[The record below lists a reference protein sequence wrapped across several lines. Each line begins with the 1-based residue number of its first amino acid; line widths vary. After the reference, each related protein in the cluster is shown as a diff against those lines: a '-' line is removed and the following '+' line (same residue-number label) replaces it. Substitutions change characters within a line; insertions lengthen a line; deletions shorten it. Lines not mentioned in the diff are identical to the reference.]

1 MKNIFKTAIALSV
14 LVSFLALPVIG
25 LAEEY
30 TTSEE
35 VKKEEKEKT
44 KEEAKKEKKAKKKKA
59 VKMEEMV
66 VTATRTEKE
75 ILDVPTN
82 ISVITKEDI
91 EKMKPIKITDVLKHI
106 PGIFITESGSYRQ
119 VNIRGTRQGSTG
131 GAYVMI
137 DGIPI
142 QMGKYSYTE
151 WWMGIQPEDIEKIEV
166 VKGPLS
172 SLYGGDAAR
181 GVINIVR
188 KKGEEKPSYKISG
201 MFGDYG
207 ERRYGVSGRGAI
219 KKLDYS
225 LSAGRR
231 EYDGYRRGADY
242 DGSMLFGNVGYFI
255 DDYTRV
261 GLIVALNDFEKKSA
275 PGLTKAQ
282 VDEDRRQSPY
292 LSDHDNTDIVS
303 GLSYNRDTQNYLIKV
318 SAYYK
323 NRDRDYHYNRPNTGR
338 GDPDKYKYKSHRDE
352 GVFGLKSQFGL
363 KGNLLGR
370 KNNLT
375 LGFDVDSDKLKN
387 KREYQVKSASNIKKE
402 KNSSGEFKKDLYGFF
417 IQDEL
422 NLFKPLTLTMGLR
435 YDLIKYDMDY
445 KNDKLDDKPDFDK
458 LNPRIGL
465 SYRFSANNSAYLT
478 YSKAY
483 RAGTLGNY
491 TSTATYSEKYDYEI
505 KPEDYTDYEVGYRHN
520 LGKWLFLDLNLFYT
534 RIKDEIMYYYVDG
547 RYAGSKNYGE
557 TTHQG
562 VELSFKG
569 ALWNK
574 LDYQLAYSYLDTEV
588 KEGKYK
594 GVNLK
599 GKELVRAPHHTFT
612 AILDYKLLE
621 LDETKVNWHFDIL
634 AISNYYRDMENKL
647 DKYPGYGVANTR
659 LSLIYKGLECYFG
672 IDNVFDKEYDGWVGK
687 KYYPAPDRTYMGGIS
702 FAF

>member
-1 MKNIFKTAIALSV
+1 MRKIFKELMALSI
-14 LVSFLALPVIG
+14 LISFLIIPQLG
-25 LAEEY
+25 FAEDY
-30 TTSEE
+30 PT
-35 VKKEEKEKT
+35 KERLKKEKT
-44 KEEAKKEKKAKKKKA
+44 EEEAKKAEKEKA

-82 ISVITKEDI
+82 ISVITAEDI
-91 EKMKPIKITDVLKHI
+91 EKMKPIKITDALKHM
-106 PGIFITESGSYRQ
+106 PGIFITESGTYRQ
-119 VNIRGTRQGSTG
+119 VNIRGTRTDSSG

-142 QMGKYSYTE
+142 QMGKYNYTE
-151 WWMGIQPEDIEKIEV
+151 WWMGIQPEEVEKIEV

-188 KKGEEKPSYKISG
+188 KKGKKKPSYKIST

-207 ERRYGVSGRGAI
+207 ERRYSVSGRGAV

-225 LSAGRR
+225 LSANRR
-231 EYDGYRRGADY
+231 EYDGYRRGAGY
-242 DGSMLFGNVGYFI
+242 DGNIFFGNIGYFI

-261 GLIVALNDFEKKSA
+261 GLIFALNDFEKKSA

-282 VDEDRRQSPY
+282 VEEDRRQSPY
-292 LSDHDNTDIVS
+292 LNDHDNTDIVT
-303 GLSYNRDTQNYLIKV
+303 GLSYNRNTENYLIKV
-318 SAYYK
+318 SSYYK
-323 NRDRDYHYNRPNTGR
+323 DRDRDYHYNKPNTGS
-338 GDPDKYKYKSHRDE
+338 GDPNKYKYKVHRDE
-352 GVFGLKSQFGL
+352 RVFGLKSQFSL
-363 KGNLLGR
+363 KGNFLGR
-370 KNNLT
+370 KNNFTFGL
-375 LGFDVDSDKLKN
+375 DVDSDKLKN
-387 KREYQVKSASNIKKE
+387 NREYKVKSTSNIKKE
-402 KNSSGEFKKDLYGFF
+402 KNSSGEFKKELYGFF

-422 NLFKPLTLTMGLR
+422 NLFKQLTLTMGLR

-445 KNDKLDDKPDFDK
+445 KNDELDEKPDFDK
-458 LNPRIGL
+458 FNPRIAF
-465 SYRFSANNSAYLT
+465 SYRFTDKNSAYFN

-483 RAGTLGNY
+483 RAATLGNY
-491 TSTATYSEKYDYEI
+491 ISTATYSEKYDYKI
-505 KPEDYTDYEVGYRHN
+505 KPEDYTDYEIGYRHN
-520 LGKWLFLDLNLFYT
+520 LGKWLLLDLNLFYT
-534 RIKDEIMYYYVDG
+534 KIKDEIMYYYVDG
-547 RYAGSKNYGE
+547 KYAGCKNYGK
-557 TTHQG
+557 TIHQG

-569 ALWNK
+569 TLWNR

-621 LDETKVNWHFDIL
+621 LNKTKVNWHFDIL
-634 AISNYYRDMENKL
+634 AISDYYRDMENKL
-647 DKYPGYGVANTR
+647 DKYSGYAVANTR
-659 LSLIYKGLECYFG
+659 LSLTYKGLECYLG

-687 KYYPAPDRTYMGGIS
+687 TYYPAPDRTYIGGIS
-702 FAF
+702 FTF

>member
-1 MKNIFKTAIALSV
+1 MMLFVFI
-14 LVSFLALPVIG
+14 SFLALPQLG

-30 TTSEE
+30 TTGEE

-151 WWMGIQPEDIEKIEV
+151 WWMGIQPEDVEKIEV

-261 GLIVALNDFEKKSA
+261 GLIFALNDFEKKSA

-292 LSDHDNTDIVS
+292 LSDHDNTDIGS

-323 NRDRDYHYNRPNTGR
+323 DRDRDYHYNRPNTGR

-402 KNSSGEFKKDLYGFF
+402 KKSSGEFKKDLYGFF

-465 SYRFSANNSAYLT
+465 SYRFSDKNSAYLT

-505 KPEDYTDYEVGYRHN
+505 KPEDYTDYEVGYRNN

-621 LDETKVNWHFDIL
+621 LDGTKVNWHFGIL
-634 AISNYYRDMENKL
+634 AISDYYRDMENKL
-647 DKYPGYGVANTR
+647 DKYSGYGVANTR

>member
-1 MKNIFKTAIALSV
+1 MRKIFKELMALSI
-14 LVSFLALPVIG
+14 LISFLIIPQLG
-25 LAEEY
+25 FAEDY
-30 TTSEE
+30 TT
-35 VKKEEKEKT
+35 KERLKKEKT
-44 KEEAKKEKKAKKKKA
+44 EEEAKKAEKEKA

-82 ISVITKEDI
+82 ISVITAEDI
-91 EKMKPIKITDVLKHI
+91 EKMKPIKITDALKHM
-106 PGIFITESGSYRQ
+106 PGIFITESGTYRQ
-119 VNIRGTRQGSTG
+119 VNIRGTRTDSSG

-142 QMGKYSYTE
+142 QMGKYNYTE
-151 WWMGIQPEDIEKIEV
+151 WWMGIQPEEVEKIEV

-188 KKGEEKPSYKISG
+188 KKGKKKPSYKIST

-207 ERRYGVSGRGAI
+207 ERRYSVSGRGAV

-225 LSAGRR
+225 LSANRR
-231 EYDGYRRGADY
+231 EYDGYRRGAGY
-242 DGSMLFGNVGYFI
+242 DGNIFFGNIGYFI

-261 GLIVALNDFEKKSA
+261 GLIFALNDFEKKSA

-282 VDEDRRQSPY
+282 VEEDRRQSPY
-292 LSDHDNTDIVS
+292 LNDHDNTDIVT
-303 GLSYNRDTQNYLIKV
+303 GLSYNRNTENYLIKV
-318 SAYYK
+318 SSYYK
-323 NRDRDYHYNRPNTGR
+323 DRDRDYHYNKPNTGS
-338 GDPDKYKYKSHRDE
+338 GDPNKYKYKVHRDE
-352 GVFGLKSQFGL
+352 RVFGLKSQFSL

-370 KNNLT
+370 KNNFT
-375 LGFDVDSDKLKN
+375 FGFDVDSDKLKN
-387 KREYQVKSASNIKKE
+387 NREYKVKSTSNIKKE
-402 KNSSGEFKKDLYGFF
+402 KNSSGEFKKELYGFF

-422 NLFKPLTLTMGLR
+422 NLFKQLTLTMGLR

-445 KNDKLDDKPDFDK
+445 KNDELDEKPDFDK
-458 LNPRIGL
+458 FNPRIAF
-465 SYRFSANNSAYLT
+465 SYRFTDKNSAYFN

-483 RAGTLGNY
+483 RAATLGNY
-491 TSTATYSEKYDYEI
+491 ISTATYSEKYDYKI
-505 KPEDYTDYEVGYRHN
+505 KPEDYTDYEIGYRHN
-520 LGKWLFLDLNLFYT
+520 LGKWLLLDLNLFYT
-534 RIKDEIMYYYVDG
+534 KIKDEIMYYYVDG
-547 RYAGSKNYGE
+547 KYAGCKNYGK
-557 TTHQG
+557 TIHQG

-569 ALWNK
+569 TLWNR

-621 LDETKVNWHFDIL
+621 LNKTKVNWHFDIL
-634 AISNYYRDMENKL
+634 AISDYYRDMENKL
-647 DKYPGYGVANTR
+647 DKYSGYAVANTR
-659 LSLIYKGLECYFG
+659 LSLTYKGLECYLG

-687 KYYPAPDRTYMGGIS
+687 TYYPAPDRTYIGGIS
-702 FAF
+702 FTF